1 MPRPRCAFEE
11 HRSYGN
17 PIWNI
22 RFGQQSTAQQEWAVE
37 KRGAQRCKYRGEAL
51 KQHRNLET
59 RSVAEEQQISSS
71 EAGVEAAFAPASVA
85 RPVKGILDKHE
96 VVADADFWPG

>member
-1 MPRPRCAFEE
+1 M
-11 HRSYGN
+11 
-17 PIWNI
+17 
-22 RFGQQSTAQQEWAVE
+22 
-37 KRGAQRCKYRGEAL
+37 